1 MNRKHI
7 NIHLCFKHTILC
19 KRLFRRDYS
28 YKERQVVTI
37 WVQSEANTASVPCQL
52 QSRRFNHSINMQCFD
67 SLVRQSVGQLS
78 QSFRHSQ
85 LQSIAINPSINQS
98 VNIAKST
105 RKKHRSQM
113 HSNGLCRTLTTVC
126 ADIRFM
132 SYLQEEIIY
141 SSVVTILRQMSVL
154 KNNATY
160 SKQAFIQI
168 TMRLSSSSLLL
179 RLCHRAYSTTPERPL
194 PMTAAGR
201 ERALRLCVAMRN
213 GSIGLNLCRSWG
225 RRR

>member
-1 MNRKHI
+1 M
-7 NIHLCFKHTILC
+7 F
-19 KRLFRRDYS
+19 RLTS
-28 YKERQVVTI
+28 
-37 WVQSEANTASVPCQL
+37 SSV
-52 QSRRFNHSINMQCFD
+52 SRS
-67 SLVRQSVGQLS
+67 VRSVFPTQSVAVNRNQSIHQSVS
-78 QSFRHSQ
+78 QHSQ
-85 LQSIAINPSINQS
+85 
-98 VNIAKST
+98 K
-105 RKKHRSQM
+105 RKKKTQE
-113 HSNGLCRTLTTVC
+113 SNALKRPLVRTLTTVC

-225 RRR
+225 RRRWIHAVEPKKDGLVMFWPPMSRRQFVER